1 MANREQGKNREK
13 KKPKAD
19 HNKTQKH
26 LPFGGKTPMGQ
37 YGQMPQI
44 GQNQPKK

>member
-1 MANREQGKNREK
+1 MASREQRGNKEK
-13 KKPKAD
+13 KKPKAE
-19 HNKTQKH
+19 HNKPQKH

-44 GQNQPKK
+44 GQQPKK